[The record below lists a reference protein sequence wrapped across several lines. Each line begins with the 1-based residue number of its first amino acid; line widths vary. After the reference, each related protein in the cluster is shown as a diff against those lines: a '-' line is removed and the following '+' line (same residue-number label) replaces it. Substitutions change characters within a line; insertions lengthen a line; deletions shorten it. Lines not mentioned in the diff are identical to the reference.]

1 MYGFR
6 SQEINSSLQAFDA
19 DATPIRDMHNFTA
32 TPGYRLMTIDY
43 HFPIFAQNQIAMDV
57 STISL
62 IVSIA
67 AFLAAFYAVFMLNEM
82 KRTPV
87 KSETSNETRSLQLQ
101 AYERLVLLA
110 ERIGLPSL
118 VSRANQQFSGSAQEM
133 RGLLLESIKQEYD
146 YNATQ
151 QIYVSPVAWEALR
164 NLKEQNMLIVNQ
176 VASTMPTDSSGFDL
190 NKRLMEFAMTDK
202 KGTMHQIVL
211 EALNYEAKKI
221 MK

>member
-1 MYGFR
+1 
-6 SQEINSSLQAFDA
+6 
-19 DATPIRDMHNFTA
+19 
-32 TPGYRLMTIDY
+32 
-43 HFPIFAQNQIAMDV
+43 MDV

-87 KSETSNETRSLQLQ
+87 KSESSNETRPLQLQ
-101 AYERLVLLA
+101 AYERLVMLA
-110 ERIGLPSL
+110 ERIGLPNL
-118 VSRANQQFSGSAQEM
+118 VSRANQQFSGSAGEM

-164 NLKEQNMLIVNQ
+164 NLKEQNMLIINQ
-176 VASTMPTDSSGFDL
+176 VAGSLPKDATGFDL
-190 NKRLMEFAMTDK
+190 NKRLMEFAMTEK
-202 KGTMHQIVL
+202 KGAMHQIVL